1 MPCLQDI
8 ESISGGSGGS
18 VSVEPYHLAMK
29 SCDDAVL
36 AKFVPELLDAVLSAF
51 AVGGVV
57 KKEQIDTICNK
68 IKRKHKQPCIP
79 KHDIR
84 VYYEKH
90 LSHIAMPKLFLKW
103 MIRRASRVDSGVL
116 VVTIT
121 LSPHKFSCKYD
132 CFYCPQETDLKGVP
146 TQPRSYVS
154 SEPAMLRA
162 IGTRTSNDSYDFD
175 VAGQFRNRIQAYKFN
190 GSLKEGAGVKP
201 KIEVILSGGTWH
213 SYPAE
218 YRKQVVTEVY
228 WAANTMNQPIRP
240 IKSLELEILE
250 NETANCLVIGLTA
263 ETRPDQITP
272 ESIVELL
279 SQGFT
284 RIQLG
289 EQTDND
295 ELLRKMNRKCYLAD
309 SIRAHRLLKQSAFK
323 VVVHLM
329 PDLPGSSPEE
339 DTRMLRRYASDP
351 QLRHDDLKVY
361 PTAIIKSADPDR
373 LVTSKIAE
381 WYEKGLWKPYAE
393 TDPNL
398 LVDVLIDF
406 KSRVQPW
413 VRLERVIRDFPSKS
427 IEAGY
432 QKITNLRQVIHQKMK
447 ERGLSCACIFC
458 KEIGD
463 AELDGHEPIL
473 VLRKYEASDGME
485 YHLSMEH
492 HEMNF
497 SQLLSY
503 RADRV
508 MNWLTWFATGRWSPW
523 VCSGSLDSY
532 KGLYGFCRLRI
543 DPKPGG
549 DWLPVLH
556 GCGLIREVH
565 VYGFSLGVGTE
576 AFGSQHR
583 GYGKLLVAEAEKICA
598 MNGLS
603 KTAVIA
609 GVGTREYYK
618 NKCGYHKEGT
628 FMKKDLVPYNYNISE
643 RLQIAAVATVVGGL
657 TYFVLRKI
665 FLTR

>member
-1 MPCLQDI
+1 MPCVQDI
-8 ESISGGSGGS
+8 ESISGSSNCS
-18 VSVEPYHLAMK
+18 VSVEPFFLAEK
-29 SCDDAVL
+29 ATDDGVL
-36 AKFVPELLDAVLSAF
+36 AKFVPELLDAVLSF
-51 AVGGVV
+51 GRIV
-57 KKEQIDTICNK
+57 KKEQIDDICNK
-68 IKRKHKQPCIP
+68 VKRKHKQPCIP

-90 LSHIAMPKLFLKW
+90 LSHIVMPKLFIKW
-103 MIRRASRVDSGVL
+103 MIRRASRADSGVL

-132 CFYCPQETDLKGVP
+132 CFYCPQETDLKGVH

-162 IGTRTSNDSYDFD
+162 ISTRTSNDSYDFD
-175 VAGQFRNRIQAYKFN
+175 VASQFRNRIQAYKFN

-228 WAANTMNQPIRP
+228 WAANTMNQTSVCRP
-240 IKSLELEILE
+240 IKSLEEEILE
-250 NETANCLVIGLTA
+250 NETANYLIIGLTA
-263 ETRPDQITP
+263 ETRPDQINP
-272 ESIVELL
+272 ESIVELQL
-279 SQGFT
+279 QGFT

-295 ELLRKMNRKCYLAD
+295 MLLRKMNRKCYLAD

-339 DTRMLRRYASDP
+339 DMRMLHRYATDP
-351 QLRHDDLKVY
+351 DLMHDDLKVY
-361 PTAIIKSADPDR
+361 PTAIIKSSDPDR

-381 WYEKGLWKPYAE
+381 WYEKGLWTPYAE
-393 TDPNL
+393 KDPNL
-398 LVDVLIDF
+398 LIDVLIDF
-406 KSRVQPW
+406 KRQVKPW
-413 VRLERVIRDFPSKS
+413 VRLERVIRDFPSIS

-447 ERGLSCACIFC
+447 EQGLECKCIFC

-473 VLRKYEASDGME
+473 VLRKYEASGGHE

-503 RADRV
+503 RADRAW
-508 MNWLTWFATGRWSPW
+508 NWLKWLATGYWYPWSG
-523 VCSGSLDSY
+523 CLESY

-543 DPKPGG
+543 DPDPGG
-549 DWLPVLH
+549 TWLPVLH

-565 VYGFSLGVGTE
+565 VYGFALGVGSE
-576 AFGSQHR
+576 AIGSQHR
-583 GYGKLLVAEAEKICA
+583 GYGRLLVAEAEKICA

-618 NKCGYHKEGT
+618 NKCGYHKDGT
-628 FMKKDLVPYNYNISE
+628 FMKKELVPYNYYTTE
-643 RLQIAAVATVVGGL
+643 RLQIAFTASTAAAAAVALGCA
-657 TYFVLRKI
+657 
-665 FLTR
+665 FLFK